1 MHYGLALS
9 GGGTRGAAHVG
20 VLKALEEAGLLP
32 DAVAGTS
39 AGSIAAGL
47 YASGMQIHE
56 MEKAVHQLAVH
67 GNDYLDPDYSG
78 IMEFVPRLLTGRR
91 INLQGY
97 IKGDKLLSYFCELT
111 GRKQLDESVVK
122 LVIPAVD
129 LISGQ
134 TLCFTNSETASP
146 QMHVRWSWDAYLCE
160 AMMASSSV
168 PGVFAPRKIGSC
180 LLVDGGVTH
189 NQPGGLLKAA
199 GVWPVIAVDVGAPYS
214 APDDDSII
222 EVLSHSFSIMGS
234 LLEEYRPPSEALRL
248 HLPLPEDAGLLS
260 FDKMEACVEI
270 GYQYTRRM
278 IPTIRKVLDR
288 EGLPGVQDPP
298 GPQFRQMSNSF
309 IFPAF

>member
-1 MHYGLALS
+1 M
-9 GGGTRGAAHVG
+9 G

-146 QMHVRWSWDAYLCE
+146 Q
-160 AMMASSSV
+160 
-168 PGVFAPRKIGSC
+168 G
-180 LLVDGGVTH
+180 
-189 NQPGGLLKAA
+189 
-199 GVWPVIAVDVGAPYS
+199 IAVEAEFEKKYENMNLSNAKYIKLDKQFMREHITEFTECGETLKNEFITMLTEYKV
-214 APDDDSII
+214 PDGWTI
-222 EVLSHSFSIMGS
+222 
-234 LLEEYRPPSEALRL
+234 LRESG
-248 HLPLPEDAGLLS
+248 PETKHD
-260 FDKMEACVEI
+260 
-270 GYQYTRRM
+270 
-278 IPTIRKVLDR
+278 
-288 EGLPGVQDPP
+288 
-298 GPQFRQMSNSF
+298 
-309 IFPAF
+309 IF

>member
-20 VLKALEEAGLLP
+20 VLKALEEARLLP

-47 YASGMQIHE
+47 YASGMPVSE
-56 MEKAVHQLAVH
+56 MEKAVRQLAAH

-78 IMEFVPRLLTGRR
+78 IMEFVPRLLTGRK
-91 INLQGY
+91 ISLQGY
-97 IKGDKLLSYFCELT
+97 IKGDKLLSYLCELT
-111 GRKQLDESVVK
+111 AGKQLDESVVK

-134 TLCFTNSETASP
+134 TLCFTNSETAGA
-146 QMHVRWSWDAYLCE
+146 QMHVRWTWDAYLWE

-168 PGVFAPRKIGSC
+168 PGIFAPRKIGSW

-199 GVWPVIAVDVGAPYS
+199 GAGPVIAVDVGAPYS
-214 APDDDSII
+214 APDDDSVI

-234 LLEEYRPPSEALRL
+234 LLEECRPPSEALRL
-248 HLPLPEDAGLLS
+248 HLPLPKDAGLLS
-260 FDKMEACVEI
+260 FDKMEACMEI
-270 GYQYTRRM
+270 GYQYIREM
-278 IPTIRKVLDR
+278 IPAIRKALDMEKR
-288 EGLPGVQDPP
+288 P
-298 GPQFRQMSNSF
+298 GPQTY
-309 IFPAF
+309 PAARSWNQSS

>member
-20 VLKALEEAGLLP
+20 VLKALEEARLLP

-47 YASGMQIHE
+47 YASGMPVSE
-56 MEKAVHQLAVH
+56 MEKAVRHLAAH

-78 IMEFVPRLLTGRR
+78 IMEFVPRLLTGRK
-91 INLQGY
+91 ISLQGY
-97 IKGDKLLSYFCELT
+97 IKGDKLLSYLCELT
-111 GRKQLDESVVK
+111 AGKQLDESVVK

-134 TLCFTNSETASP
+134 TLCFTNSETAGA
-146 QMHVRWSWDAYLCE
+146 QMHVRWAWDAYLCE

-168 PGVFAPRKIGSC
+168 PGIFAPRKIGSW

-199 GVWPVIAVDVGAPYS
+199 GAGPVIAVDVGAPYS
-214 APDDDSII
+214 APDDDSVI

-234 LLEEYRPPSEALRL
+234 LLEECRPPSEALRL
-248 HLPLPEDAGLLS
+248 HLPLPKDAGLLS
-260 FDKMEACVEI
+260 FDKMEACMEI
-270 GYQYTRRM
+270 GYQYIREM
-278 IPTIRKVLDR
+278 IPAIRKALDMEKR
-288 EGLPGVQDPP
+288 P
-298 GPQFRQMSNSF
+298 GPQTY
-309 IFPAF
+309 PAARSGNQSS